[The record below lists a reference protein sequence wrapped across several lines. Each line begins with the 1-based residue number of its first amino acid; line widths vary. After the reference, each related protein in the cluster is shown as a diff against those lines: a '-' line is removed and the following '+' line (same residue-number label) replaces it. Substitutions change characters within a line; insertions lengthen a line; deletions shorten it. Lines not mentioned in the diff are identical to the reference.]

1 MKDLYQAYLDSSVV
15 CTDSRKITK
24 GCIFFA
30 LKGDNFNG
38 NTYAS
43 AAIKAGA
50 QFAVIDEEEFQQS
63 DQTIL
68 VDDVLESLQDL
79 ARHHRQKLSIPIIG
93 LTGSNG
99 KTTTKELIA
108 AALKTKYN
116 VFATDGNLNNH
127 IGVPLSLLSI
137 SDKHEIAIIEMGAN
151 HQKEIE
157 FLSNI
162 AQPSH
167 GLITNIGR
175 AHLEGFGSVEGIIK
189 GKKELYDFLAKSN
202 GTLFLNQSD
211 PLLVSIAPALNTRYY
226 GDNTMVSGI
235 IASDFSLLELI
246 VNVNGTEIQVK
257 SNLVGGYNLANI
269 LAAFA
274 IATEFGISPIEIKNG
289 LENYTPTNNRSQFV
303 ATESNQVIMDA
314 YNANPSSVEAALINF
329 AKREETNKLVILGD
343 MRELGKDSPSEH
355 QNIVSLIKKLD
366 LEAYLV
372 GDEFSAVAQTKFKA
386 FPNAESVANHLRESP
401 LSDYTILVKGSRGI
415 KLETVLEVL

>member
-15 CTDSRKITK
+15 CTDSRKITE

-50 QFAVIDEEEFQQS
+50 RFAVIDEEEFQQS
-63 DQTIL
+63 DHTIL
-68 VDDVLESLQDL
+68 VDDVLESLQNL
-79 ARHHRQKLSIPIIG
+79 ARHHRKKLSIPIIG

-137 SDKHEIAIIEMGAN
+137 SDQHEIAIIEMGAN

-235 IASDFSLLELI
+235 ITSDFSLLELL
-246 VNVNGTEIQVK
+246 VNVNGTEVQVK
-257 SNLVGGYNLANI
+257 SNLVGGYNLTNI

-303 ATESNQVIMDA
+303 ATDSNQVIMDA
-314 YNANPSSVEAALINF
+314 YNANPSSVEAALTNF
-329 AKREETNKLVILGD
+329 SKREEANKLVILGD
-343 MRELGKDSPSEH
+343 MRELGEDSAAEH
-355 QNIVSLIKKLD
+355 QNIVSLIKSLD

-372 GDEFSAVAQTKFKA
+372 GEEFSSVDQSDFKT
-386 FPNAESVANHLRESP
+386 FPNAASLTSFLNTSP

-415 KLETVLEVL
+415 QLETILEVL